1 MVIRV
6 NGMAGDVVPATDRG
20 LAYGDGVFRTL
31 VVRGGRPLRWA
42 RHYAKLAADAARLG
56 IACPGTEALL
66 EDVLAVSAEQGEH
79 VVKLIVTRGPGER
92 GYRIPAAARPTR
104 IVMSAPLPTYPGH
117 DPGAGVSVRLCATRL
132 GTQTALAG
140 VKHLNRLENVLAR
153 SEWSG
158 DAFAE
163 GLMRDERGDVI
174 CGTMSNLFIVEG
186 EALCTPHLGHCGVAG
201 LTRELIL
208 ERAAREGITCN
219 VEAVPLERLL
229 AADEVFLANSVIGV
243 WPVRAVDDESLSAGG
258 TARRVRAWLDEA
270 DAST

>member
-6 NGMAGDVVPATDRG
+6 NGIAGDVVPATDRG

-56 IACPGTEALL
+56 ITCPRAETLL
-66 EDVLAVSAEQGEH
+66 EDVLAVSARPGDT
-79 VVKLIVTRGPGER
+79 VVKIIVTRGPGER
-92 GYRIPAAARPTR
+92 GYRIPAAATPTR
-104 IVMSAPLPTYPGH
+104 IVFSAPLPAYAGH
-117 DPGAGVSVRLCATRL
+117 DPSDGIAVRLCATRL

-153 SEWSG
+153 SEWSD

-163 GLMRDERGDVI
+163 GLMRDERGNVI

-186 EALCTPHLGHCGVAG
+186 DALCTPHLGHCGVAG

-208 ERAAREGITCN
+208 ERAAREGIACN
-219 VEAVPLERLL
+219 VDTVPLDRLL
-229 AADEVFLANSVIGV
+229 AAGEVFLVSSVIGV
-243 WPVRAVDDESLSAGG
+243 WPVRAVGDEPLSVGAA
-258 TARRVRAWLDEA
+258 ARRVRAWLDEA
-270 DAST
+270 DASP